1 MKFRIALA
9 ALVLVAAALFNS
21 APRAQA
27 LGWSTLINHS
37 SRGYGILVSTTDPY
51 VYSFTLNPGYR
62 TDRASCFR
70 VLENMHSAYGGNYYA
85 GTTRCFQS
93 SGNFLPLYSG
103 LA

>member
-27 LGWSTLINHS
+27 LGWSSLVNQS
-37 SRGYGILVSTTDPY
+37 SRGYAILVSTTDPY
-51 VYSFTLNPGYR
+51 QFAFNLWAPNR

-70 VLENMHSAYGGNYYA
+70 VSENMHSAYGGNYYV
-85 GTTRCFQS
+85 GTTRCFAS
-93 SGNFLPLYSG
+93 SGNFLVLYSG